1 LLFQYILA
9 ANYRNTGTP
18 AACAYANTRI
28 LTEFETSLLYYRRC
42 IDDIFG
48 TGYLPQEITMPHRE
62 I

>member
-1 LLFQYILA
+1 M
-9 ANYRNTGTP
+9 GTP